1 VEKDEEDSSV
11 TRPPELLKSIFAA
24 ANLELYKVATY
35 LHLFLV
41 LYDGVLRSTM
51 IFCLPSD
58 YCAART
64 YTTISLETKTNICRL
79 PAGIQMIFPRVFI
92 F

>member
-35 LHLFLV
+35 LHLFPLV
-41 LYDGVLRSTM
+41 LYD
-51 IFCLPSD
+51 D
-58 YCAART
+58 CAART

-79 PAGIQMIFPRVFI
+79 PAGVQMIFPRDFI

>member
-35 LHLFLV
+35 LLLFLV
-41 LYDGVLRSTM
+41 LYDGSFKVYLDG
-51 IFCLPSD
+51 LPSD
-58 YCAART
+58 
-64 YTTISLETKTNICRL
+64 
-79 PAGIQMIFPRVFI
+79 
-92 F
+92 